1 MSLELNISSKL
12 SKKVALVSEQLNMDT
27 NELIIKAI
35 KKFIHAHEISLFRKE
50 LKEAAKNMGL
60 NSEEDIYKTI
70 S

>member
-1 MSLELNISSKL
+1 MSIELNINSKL

-35 KKFIHAHEISLFRKE
+35 KKFIHAQEMSLFRKD
-50 LKEAAKNMGL
+50 LKGVAKKKGF
-60 NSEEDIYKTI
+60 NSEEDIYNAI